1 MTIKIAD
8 LDLNMLNFSEVKLGK
23 ATPFIKPIYGVNDLP
38 YLQLPWLNLSTFGV
52 PPKSEYTKEDKQRMF
67 IKVPIEEDSDL
78 YQQLLRIDDKMK
90 HHIIT
95 TSNANLVNA
104 SYDNLVKYS
113 EKYGKPYIKVKLDT
127 SYPDNQILT
136 EVWHSGDGIKAQC
149 QFDNIDDFAL
159 CVPFKSDIR
168 MIVKVVKLWV
178 VNKTYGLTIQLKK
191 LEVKPLVQSSYQIDF
206 IDDD

>member
-23 ATPFIKPIYGVNDLP
+23 ATTFIKPIYGINDLP
-38 YLQLPWLNLSTFGV
+38 YLQLPWLTLSTFGV

-78 YQQLLRIDDKMK
+78 YQQLLRLDDKMK
-90 HHIIT
+90 HHIFT
-95 TSNANLVNA
+95 THNANLFNA

-127 SYPDNQILT
+127 SYPENHILT
-136 EVWHSGDGIKAQC
+136 EVWHSGDGTKAQC

-178 VNKTYGLTIQLKK
+178 VNKQYGLTIKLKK
-191 LEVKPLVQSSYQIDF
+191 IEVKPLEPSSYQIDF
-206 IDDD
+206 IDD